1 MLLTNIAAFLVVIG
15 VLVTIHEAGHFF
27 AAKWVGIQVPRFS
40 IGFGPRVVGFK
51 RGETEYVISA
61 IPLGGYVK
69 MAGMEDDEAQSVL
82 EGGTGEDP
90 VDPDRTFDSK
100 PLWARAMVISAGVIV
115 NFFFAVLVFG
125 ALAFSY
131 GERIIPST
139 RVATPD
145 PATAVGPAAE
155 AAKIPFGSRI
165 VAVGGKRVESL
176 NDVLRGIRDAPTGPL
191 AVALEGG
198 RTVTLDVPAG
208 RSGRVQL
215 ARGLEPLIPATIG
228 EVAAGDAAAR
238 AGMRA
243 GDRIAAVNGR
253 PVKGW
258 NDFVQVVRASPGK
271 PLPVEVVRGTGRVM
285 LTLTPASE
293 PEVNEDG
300 RSVKVGKIGVRAPPV
315 PFERRSVGPLKAAR
329 AGFTDTWE
337 GTVAILDALR
347 QLVTGETSAR
357 NMGGLLTIGQA
368 SGETARMGPD
378 AFLSF
383 LAFFSINLAV
393 LNLLP
398 IPVLDG
404 GHLMFLAIEAVRGR
418 PLSVETRI
426 RLSQMGLLIVVALML
441 WANGNDVVRWIEGRF
456 GG

>member
-1 MLLTNIAAFLVVIG
+1 VLLTLASFLVVIG

-82 EGGTGEDP
+82 EGGMGEDP
-90 VDPDRTFDSK
+90 VDPNRTFDSK
-100 PLWARAMVISAGVIV
+100 PLWARTMVISAGVIV
-115 NFFFAVLVFG
+115 NFLFAVLVFG
-125 ALAFSY
+125 ALAAAY

-165 VAVGGKRVESL
+165 VSVGGKRVASL
-176 NDVLRGIRDAPTGPL
+176 NDVIRGIRDAQTGPL
-191 AVALEGG
+191 PVALEGG

-215 ARGLEPLIPATIG
+215 ARALEPLLPPVIP
-228 EVAAGDAAAR
+228 EVMPGDAAAR
-238 AGMRA
+238 AGIQA
-243 GDRIAAVNGR
+243 GDRVAAVNGR

-258 NDFVQVVRASPGK
+258 NDFVRVVRTSPGK
-271 PLPVEVVRGTGRVM
+271 PLPVEVVRGTQRVR
-285 LTLTPASE
+285 LTLTPAAE
-293 PEVNEDG
+293 PETAEDG
-300 RSVKVGKIGVRAPPV
+300 RTIKVGKIGVRQPQV
-315 PFERRSVGPLKAAR
+315 DFVRRSVGPVKAVK
-329 AGFTDTWE
+329 AGFSDTWE

-368 SGETARMGPD
+368 SGETARMGLD

-404 GHLMFLAIEAVRGR
+404 GHLMFLAVEAVRGR

-426 RLSQMGLLIVVALML
+426 RLSQLGLLIVVALML
-441 WANGNDVVRWIEGRF
+441 WANGNDVVRWIEGSF

>member
-1 MLLTNIAAFLVVIG
+1 VLLNIAAFLVVIG

-40 IGFGPRVVGFK
+40 IGFGPKLIGFR

-82 EGGTGEDP
+82 EGGMGEAP

-100 PLWARAMVISAGVIV
+100 PLWARALVISAGVIV
-115 NFFFAVLVFG
+115 NFLFAVLVYG
-125 ALAFSY
+125 ALAAIY
-131 GERIIPST
+131 GEQVIRIT

-165 VAVGGKRVESL
+165 VAIGGKPVATWGA
-176 NDVLRGIRDAPTGPL
+176 VGRGIVDAPEGPL

-198 RTVTLDVPAG
+198 RTVTLDLP
-208 RSGRVQL
+208 SGRTRRIELV
-215 ARGLEPLIPATIG
+215 RSLEPLVPAVIP
-228 EVAAGDAAAR
+228 EVTPSGAAAR
-238 AGMRA
+238 AGIRN
-243 GDRIAAVNGR
+243 GDRVVAVNGK
-253 PVKGW
+253 PVVGW
-258 NDFVQVVRASPGK
+258 NDFVRVVRASPNRPVRVEVQRGAQRVPLTMTPVAEREDGPDGK
-271 PLPVEVVRGTGRVM
+271 PVT
-285 LTLTPASE
+285 
-293 PEVNEDG
+293 
-300 RSVKVGKIGVRAPPV
+300 VGKIGARPPDI
-315 PFERRSVGPLKAAR
+315 PRERRPIPLGASVKM
-329 AGFTDTWE
+329 GFTDTWD

-368 SGETARMGPD
+368 SGQTARMGLEV
-378 AFLSF
+378 FLAF

-404 GHLMFLAIEAVRGR
+404 GHLMFLTIEAVRGR

-426 RLSQMGLLIVVALML
+426 RLSQLGLLIVVALML
-441 WANGNDVVRWIEGRF
+441 WANGNDVVRLVERNF

>member
-1 MLLTNIAAFLVVIG
+1 MLLTIASFLVVIG

-82 EGGTGEDP
+82 EGGVGEDP
-90 VDPDRTFDSK
+90 VDPERTFDSK

-115 NFFFAVLVFG
+115 NFFFAVLVFA
-125 ALAFSY
+125 ALAFAY
-131 GERIIPST
+131 GERIIPDT

-165 VAVGGKRVESL
+165 VAVGGKPVASL
-176 NDVLRGIRDAPTGPL
+176 NEVMRAIGAAEAGPL
-191 AVALEGG
+191 PVQLEGG
-198 RTVTLDVPAG
+198 RTVTLDLPA
-208 RSGRVQL
+208 RRMARTQL
-215 ARGLEPLIPATIG
+215 ARGLAPLRPAVIREVIPGAAAA
-228 EVAAGDAAAR
+228 AAGIK
-238 AGMRA
+238 A
-243 GDRIAAVNGR
+243 GDRVAMVNGR

-258 NDFVQVVRASPGK
+258 NDFEQVVRASPGK
-271 PLPVEVVRGTGRVM
+271 PLPVEVVRGTQRVR
-285 LTLTPASE
+285 LTLTPAAE
-293 PEVNEDG
+293 PEVNEEG
-300 RSVKVGKIGVRAPPV
+300 RTVRVGKIGVRQPAV
-315 PFERRSVGPLKAAR
+315 DYVRRSVGPVKAVK
-329 AGFTDTWE
+329 AGFTDTWD

-368 SGETARMGPD
+368 SGETARMGLD

-404 GHLMFLAIEAVRGR
+404 GHLMFLAVEAVRGR

-426 RLSQMGLLIVVALML
+426 RLSQLGLLIVVALML